1 MSPQLLRVSL
11 EVKNNPG
18 VICLLGGSTAILTCN
33 LVGYPRPSVE
43 FLHNSTL
50 IVPAGQSRVSNIS
63 FDQVKL
69 LYYFTHCKFC
79 VMQTKQSLYKHV
91 NVACSLL

>member
-1 MSPQLLRVSL
+1 MSPQLLQVSL

-18 VICLLGGSTAILTCN
+18 VTCLLGGSTAVLTCD

-69 LYYFTHCKFC
+69 LYSFTHIVVC
-79 VMQTKQSLYKHV
+79 VSLV
-91 NVACSLL
+91 LVETVV